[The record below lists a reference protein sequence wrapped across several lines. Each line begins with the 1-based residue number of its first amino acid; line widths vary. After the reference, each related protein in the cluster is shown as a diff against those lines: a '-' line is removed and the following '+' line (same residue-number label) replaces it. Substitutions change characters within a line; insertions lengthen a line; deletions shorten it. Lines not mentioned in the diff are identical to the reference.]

1 MVAYSFNPRFEMAV
15 REGWKT
21 QTIRAGRLR
30 HARPGELIQL
40 YVGLRTQ
47 HCRKIC
53 EDVRCT
59 DVLQIAIHFDS
70 QGEIVR
76 IETDKVPVRDLDAF
90 ALRDGFVD
98 ARDMAAFWR
107 EQNGQ
112 LPDSIFSGYLIEW
125 AAPRGSM
132 VLASLR
138 GRHPATNIGE

>member
-1 MVAYSFNPRFEMAV
+1 MVAYSFNPRFEVAV

-40 YVGLRTQ
+40 FVGMRTQ

-59 DVLQIAIHFDS
+59 DVLLVQIDFDGD
-70 QGEIVR
+70 GEIDR
-76 IETDKVPVRDLDAF
+76 IETDGVPVRDLDAF
-90 ALRDGFVD
+90 ALRDGFTD
-98 ARDMAAFWR
+98 ASEMAAFWR
-107 EQNGQ
+107 DQNGQ
-112 LPDSIFSGYLIEW
+112 RPSSSFSGYLIEW
-125 AAPRGSM
+125 AAPRSGTM
-132 VLASLR
+132 PDLP